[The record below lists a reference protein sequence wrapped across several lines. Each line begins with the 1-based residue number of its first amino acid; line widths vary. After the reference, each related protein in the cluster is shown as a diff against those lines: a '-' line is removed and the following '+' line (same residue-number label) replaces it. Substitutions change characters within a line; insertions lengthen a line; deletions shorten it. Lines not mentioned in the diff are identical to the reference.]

1 MPPTTFV
8 LLSLFVAGC
17 GSREGDT
24 DPEGLP
30 DDTDDGSCT
39 SDDACDADSIC
50 EADAC
55 VYGYRDNEAT
65 AATPLF
71 WSDLVEGG
79 IDSVASVY
87 TEGGQRVVWE
97 DGHPALD
104 TGAVGGEGYFY
115 LLGLFATSSPL

>member
-65 AATPLF
+65 ADTDEDALNLGPYARGT
-71 WSDLVEGG
+71 
-79 IDSVASVY
+79 Y
-87 TEGGQRVVWE
+87 TLRVS
-97 DGHPALD
+97 PAPD